1 MWSGLVWRS
10 KVWQV
15 WRDMVSWVA
24 ITVRSGALWQF
35 RFGAVVI
42 RSDMVRSGAVGSG
55 TALKFN
61 FVLGDNNGA

>member
-1 MWSGLVWRS
+1 VWSGVVWRS

-15 WRDMVSWVA
+15 WRGMVSWVA

-35 RFGAVVI
+35 R
-42 RSDMVRSGAVGSG
+42 SGVVGSGSVRRDLAGQG